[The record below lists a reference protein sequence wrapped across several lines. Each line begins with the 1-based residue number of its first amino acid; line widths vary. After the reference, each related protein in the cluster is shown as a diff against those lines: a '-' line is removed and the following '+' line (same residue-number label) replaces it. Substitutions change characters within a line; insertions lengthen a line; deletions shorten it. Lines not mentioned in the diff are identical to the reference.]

1 MSGRNI
7 NYKEMQN
14 MGHKEN
20 FMCAACIYLVLTKKN
35 TMLFQ
40 IDVSASCHVM
50 KFLSDPGPII
60 VYPCH

>member
-7 NYKEMQN
+7 NYKEMEN

-20 FMCAACIYLVLTKKN
+20 FMCAACIYLVLTKKI

-40 IDVSASCHVM
+40 IDVCAVRIM
-50 KFLSDPGPII
+50 
-60 VYPCH
+60 